1 MPWLPALPPASR
13 RIAGG
18 VLAACV
24 ALALAGCAGGAIGQD
39 TAQSNGKSFV
49 SGSFGTTYNAVG
61 SRPAAPQVTG
71 TTLTGQKFSLA
82 AERGSLVVLNFW
94 GSWCSPCRTEAPAL
108 ATLARQLGSQ
118 SVRFVGV
125 DVRDSPSSAE
135 AFMRTF
141 GVSYPSLND
150 PGDEIALTFHSTLP
164 PTGIPST
171 LLIDRTG
178 HIAARIVGGVT
189 YSGLKA
195 LIMKVNAGTS

>member
-1 MPWLPALPPASR
+1 VSLLPALPRASR

-18 VLAACV
+18 LLAACV
-24 ALALAGCAGGAIGQD
+24 ALTLAGCAGGAIGQD

-49 SGSFGTTYNAVG
+49 SGSFGTTYHAPG

-82 AERGSLVVLNFW
+82 AERGNLVVLNFW

-108 ATLARQLGSQ
+108 AALSRQFASQ
-118 SVRFVGV
+118 PVRFVGV
-125 DVRDSPSSAE
+125 DVRDSPSSAQ

-141 GVSYPSLND
+141 RVSYPSVND
-150 PGDEIALTFHSTLP
+150 PGDEIALAFHGTLP

-171 LLIDRTG
+171 LLIDSTG

-195 LIMKVNAGTS
+195 LIMKVNAAAS